1 MIIRYFLIHP
11 DDCLVFWLNDLIG
24 GGRYKFPF
32 IKHFNLIV
40 MVSEF
45 LEISA
50 AAVKSYIY
58 SFILS

>member
-11 DDCLVFWLNDLIG
+11 DDYLVFWLNDLIG

-40 MVSEF
+40 MLSEF
-45 LEISA
+45 LEISV
-50 AAVKSYIY
+50 AAV
-58 SFILS
+58 